1 MTSEWVAFACGGIVF
16 GSLGVVIGLCLGH
29 AVDAAPLG
37 YEDAN
42 GWHAGKPPRR
52 VLLVMAPQERDDGRR
67 LMDEIATEY
76 ERQAV
81 WAEFEARARR

>member
-1 MTSEWVAFACGGIVF
+1 MSSQWVAFACGGLVF
-16 GSLGVVIGLCLGH
+16 GSLGVVIGLAFGH
-29 AVDAAPLG
+29 AVEG
-37 YEDAN
+37 FEDAN

-52 VLLVMAPQERDDGRR
+52 VLVVMAPQERDDGRR

-81 WAEFEARARR
+81 WAEFEARAGR

>member
-16 GSLGVVIGLCLGH
+16 GSLGVVIGLAFGH
-29 AVDAAPLG
+29 AIDSAPEG
-37 YEDAN
+37 FEDAN
-42 GWHAGKPPRR
+42 GWHAGKPPRHVV
-52 VLLVMAPQERDDGRR
+52 VLLAPQERDDGRR

-81 WAEFEARARR
+81 WAEFEARAGR

>member
-1 MTSEWVAFACGGIVF
+1 MSPLTAFG
-16 GSLGVVIGLCLGH
+16 IGLAIGLILDEIRH
-29 AVDAAPLG
+29 AIDAAPEG

-52 VLLVMAPQERDDGRR
+52 VLVVMAPQERDDGRR
-67 LMDEIATEY
+67 LMDQIATEY

-81 WAEFEARARR
+81 WAEFEARAGR